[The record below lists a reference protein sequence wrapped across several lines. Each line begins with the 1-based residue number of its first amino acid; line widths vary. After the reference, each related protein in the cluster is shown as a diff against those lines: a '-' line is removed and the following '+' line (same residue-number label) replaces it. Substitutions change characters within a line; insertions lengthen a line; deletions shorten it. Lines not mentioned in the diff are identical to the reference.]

1 MESDVI
7 LLEDSDEEVI
17 LSYSGTFR
25 IRKFL
30 GHLDPYVFV
39 PSDGSESES
48 CLQPVLR
55 IRIRIMSWIRRIH
68 KLLGLLNPDQDPLV
82 RGKDPDPSI
91 IKQN

>member
-17 LSYSGTFR
+17 LSYSTFR

-39 PSDGSESES
+39 PSYGSESES

-55 IRIRIMSWIRRIH
+55 NRIRIMIWIRRIH
-68 KLLGLLNPDQDPLV
+68 KFLGLLNPDQDPLV
-82 RGKDPDPSI
+82 RGMDPDPSI